1 MEENKAMMIKKAYW
15 DAETNIRK
23 LHLGELDD
31 ILGIVG
37 APYDEQM
44 NKRKRAEFSTKEN
57 IVKREHIG
65 KKGNSIAITPTRKGG
80 EDYFLTKLDGKSVYC
95 KTYEG
100 MIDKLYYHYGG
111 DALRH
116 SHSVAYYF
124 GLYIQDYSECNPGN
138 EKTIRNNKADY
149 ARFVDKELAK
159 MDVRD
164 VTPKYLETYSKK
176 LITRLSLKVS
186 AFKNFKSL
194 LNNIFSAAIENM
206 VIYQNPA
213 KGMNNKP
220 CYALCD
226 QTIKS
231 DFDYDEGLISE
242 KEMEKIEAELNRRLE
257 YHRHYKA
264 NTFYFYDIMTL
275 LHAEIGCR
283 PGELCALKT
292 WDVKAEDL
300 HIHAMID
307 ADGDFQQFTK
317 NEKGESKGGRLFPLT
332 PKALALLDELQ
343 ARREQFGIESE
354 FLFCYADGR
363 YILPGSYEEFIRN
376 VFNRA
381 GLPCKT
387 SYAFRRTVNNRLEEA
402 ESTPSERACLL
413 GHTPDTNIK
422 HYTNPRKQA
431 TLTKFRNAF
440 CVRSTYGRPNNVIE
454 FKSKKPKN
462 REFSG
467 FSKTTISAGS
477 RT

>member
-1 MEENKAMMIKKAYW
+1 MKEDKAIIIKQAYW
-15 DAETNIRK
+15 DAEANIRK
-23 LHLGELDD
+23 LRLGELDD
-31 ILGIVG
+31 ILGIIG
-37 APYDEQM
+37 ASYDEKM
-44 NKRKRAEFSTKEN
+44 NRRKKAELNTKEA
-57 IVKREHIG
+57 IVKRVHVG
-65 KKGNSIAITPTRKGG
+65 KRGNPIAINPTKRKG
-80 EDYFLTKLDGKSVYC
+80 EDYYFTKLDGNSIFC

-111 DALRH
+111 DALLH
-116 SHSVAYYF
+116 SHSVSYYF
-124 GLYIQDYSECNPGN
+124 GLYIKGYAESNPGN
-138 EKTIRNNKADY
+138 EKTTRNTKAEY
-149 ARFVDKELAK
+149 ARFVDKELAN

-164 VTPKYLETYSKK
+164 ITPKYLENYSKK

-194 LNNIFSAAIENM
+194 LNNIFSTAIENM

-242 KEMEKIEAELNRRLE
+242 EEMERIETELNRRLE

-264 NTFYFYDIMTL
+264 HSFYFYDIMAL

-307 ADGDFQQFTK
+307 ADGDYQQFTK
-317 NEKGESKGGRLFPLT
+317 NEKGESRGGRLFPLT

-354 FLFCYADGR
+354 FLFCYEDGR
-363 YILPGSYEEFIRN
+363 YVLPGSYEEYIRN

-402 ESTPSERACLL
+402 EFTPSERACLL
-413 GHTPDTNIK
+413 GHTPDTNIR

-440 CVRSTYGRPNNVIE
+440 CARYTFGTPNNVIE
-454 FKSKKPKN
+454 FKSKKAQEPHIL
-462 REFSG
+462 RLL
-467 FSKTTISAGS
+467 SK
-477 RT
+477 